1 MKQDDKKYLKDL
13 ADKVLIAIKEERLS
27 TPFIASKNITT
38 SATNTNGWNARLGI
52 FNGYQSSVEIWFD
65 EFTASKNKKRKI
77 YYGIFSNNPDG
88 VGIKKIVTLSK
99 LFKEGLGEPI
109 LFSFSNLSDKEG
121 YAQLKEP
128 LPFEDFD
135 KLIFEKYPENNEYF
149 YGVYEYHKVGLQGKE
164 ARRLILRITEF
175 IVTINSALL
184 LEKMKGAK
192 SQKGFENQLTPQQ
205 YLRRER
211 SRYLANLRKQ
221 HDNYVCGI
229 CGFDFSKTYGQ
240 LGNDFAEA
248 HHIVPLKTNDKER
261 TTTITD
267 LITVCANCHRML
279 DRMDGTPDDIKK
291 LKAIV
296 RKRKVSS
303 TSK

>member
-1 MKQDDKKYLKDL
+1 MTKQDDKKYLKDL
-13 ADKVLIAIKEERLS
+13 ANKVLVAIKEEGLS
-27 TPFIASKNITT
+27 TPFIASKKITT

-65 EFTASKNKKRKI
+65 EFTASKKRKI
-77 YYGIFSNNPDG
+77 YYGIFSNKHDG
-88 VGIKKIVTLSK
+88 VGIKKIVAQSNLSK
-99 LFKEGLGEPI
+99 VGLGEPI
-109 LFSFSNLSDKEG
+109 LFSLSNLSDKEG
-121 YAQLKEP
+121 GAQLKEP

-135 KLIFEKYPENNEYF
+135 KLIFEQYPENNEYF
-149 YGVYEYHKVGLQGKE
+149 YGVYEYRKVGLQGKE

-184 LEKMKGAK
+184 LEKIKGAK
-192 SQKGFENQLTPQQ
+192 SQKGFENQLIAQQ

-279 DRMDGTPDDIKK
+279 DRMDGTPGDIAK
-291 LKAIV
+291 LKKIV
-296 RKRKVSS
+296 NKK
-303 TSK
+303 K